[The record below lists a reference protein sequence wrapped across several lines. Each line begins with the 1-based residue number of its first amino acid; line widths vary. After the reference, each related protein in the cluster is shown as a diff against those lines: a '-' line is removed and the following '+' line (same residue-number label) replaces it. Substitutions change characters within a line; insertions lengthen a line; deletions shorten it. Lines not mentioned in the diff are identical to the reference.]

1 MRIFIAL
8 QPTLMFQDTLASLQ
22 DQLRAAGVTGRYLT
36 PSNLHMTLA
45 FIGEWPEDVTENLP
59 GVDRPFA
66 LKLSHI
72 GFFPEAKVLWAGVE
86 KSDALARLAGRVRHS
101 LAEAGIPFD
110 PKKFNP
116 HITLV
121 RKPSV
126 PGGVIISEM
135 EIPPAVMTVKEVCL
149 YRSDRGKN
157 GMVYT
162 VIGSSQEGDKE
173 REEERHEKEIIGI

>member
-1 MRIFIAL
+1 MRLFVGIRPSEAFRSVLAL
-8 QPTLMFQDTLASLQ
+8 LEDR
-22 DQLRAAGVTGRYLT
+22 LRAAGVTGRYLD

-45 FIGEWPEDVTENLP
+45 FIGEWPEDPEDVTAVLP
-59 GVDRPFA
+59 EVEKPFS
-66 LKLSHI
+66 LFLTHL
-72 GFFPEAKVLWAGVE
+72 GYFPEAKVLWAGVE
-86 KSDALARLAGRVRHS
+86 KSDALERLAGRVRHS

-110 PKKFNP
+110 PKRFNP

-126 PGGVIISEM
+126 PAGVILSEM
-135 EIPPAVMTVKEVCL
+135 EIPPAVTEVEEVCL

-162 VIGSSQEGDKE
+162 VIGSSSGAF
-173 REEERHEKEIIGI
+173 EE